1 MTERLTTLDH
11 PENQASDASEKEAP
25 KAPAEPTL
33 LLVDDDDAFRR
44 ALGGAMRRRGFAVS
58 LAANAEEAEAL
69 AKEQVFEYAL
79 VDVRM
84 PGKSGIDLVAS
95 LRALDEGT
103 RIVVLTGYGTI
114 ANAVSAMRAGA
125 VDYLMK
131 PVDAAACEKA
141 LLGVGVPA
149 DVPEDEV
156 PSLDRVEYEYLQRVV
171 TDCGGNIS
179 EAARRLRM
187 HRRSLQRKISRLPPL
202 R

>member
-1 MTERLTTLDH
+1 MTDILSNVDET
-11 PENQASDASEKEAP
+11 SEKEGS
-25 KAPAEPTL
+25 KPAMEPTL
-33 LLVDDDDAFRR
+33 LLVDDDDAFRS
-44 ALGGAMRRRGFAVS
+44 ALGGAMARRGFAVA
-58 LAANAEEAEAL
+58 LAANAVEAEAL

-84 PGKSGIDLVAS
+84 PGKSGIDLVGA
-95 LRALDEGT
+95 LRAIDEGT

-131 PVDAAACEKA
+131 PVDASACEKA
-141 LLGVGVPA
+141 LLGSPFRPEEA
-149 DVPEDEV
+149 DDEV

-171 TDCGGNIS
+171 ADCAGNIS

-187 HRRSLQRKISRLPPL
+187 HRRSLQRKISRSPP
-202 R
+202 RR

>member
-1 MTERLTTLDH
+1 MTE
-11 PENQASDASEKEAP
+11 PEETALQDGTRP
-25 KAPAEPTL
+25 PGEPTL
-33 LLVDDDDAFRR
+33 LLVDDDETFRQVLGR
-44 ALGGAMRRRGFAVS
+44 AMTRRGFAVT
-58 LAANAEEAEAL
+58 LAANADEAEAL
-69 AKEQVFEYAL
+69 AREHVFEYAV

-84 PGKSGIDLVAS
+84 PGKSGIELVGA
-95 LRALDEGT
+95 LRAIDEGT

-141 LLGVGVPA
+141 LLGVP
-149 DVPEDEV
+149 VPEAPPDDEV

-171 TDCGGNIS
+171 ADCGGNIS

-187 HRRSLQRKISRLPPL
+187 HRRSLQRKISRSPP
-202 R
+202 RR